1 MQHFSNC
8 PLPFISH
15 SIMIKLQYQDFLPK
29 DSWLIF
35 RLDTQVADKSA
46 DVYMLMEL
54 PCGDIISHAVT
65 IDEGLAPDKL
75 QDFLQKAYDKKG
87 YWPKKVLVLK
97 NDPIE
102 SSLKELPPHL
112 KIEPHPESALEDLI
126 APVKESFG
134 KFCFSPS
141 SLFYSHARDDV
152 EADELE
158 AARQGIPD
166 TYAPCPCAS
175 GKKYKFCCKPIFREI
190 VGAMTEAE
198 QGQKSEALKFIQ
210 DAKKRVGETAE
221 VLCREAIVHSFFDEV
236 EFNRLLNHCLDRFPN
251 HPRANYIKGLDSR
264 EKGRFLEAITFYK
277 KAIDNY
283 PKTDR
288 FHLNEVYNNIG
299 SVYYE
304 LKNYEEAKESWERA
318 LFLLPS
324 DRMVKK
330 NLLECIYTNPSVP
343 KKLREMS
350 PMVAKLFEKKIT

>member
-1 MQHFSNC
+1 MK
-8 PLPFISH
+8 
-15 SIMIKLQYQDFLPK
+15 KLQYQDFLPK

-54 PCGDIISHAVT
+54 PYGEILSSEIT
-65 IDEGLAPDKL
+65 IDEGLTPDQL
-75 QDFLQKAYDKKG
+75 QDFLQKAYAKKR

-102 SSLKELPPHL
+102 KSFKELSLPSHL
-112 KIEPHPESALEDLI
+112 KTEPHPASALEDLI

-152 EADELE
+152 DADEVE
-158 AARQGIPD
+158 SARQSIPD

-190 VGAMTEAE
+190 IEAMTEAE
-198 QGQKSEALKFIQ
+198 KGQKSEALKFIQ
-210 DAKKRVGETAE
+210 EAKKRVGETAE

-236 EFNRLLNHCLDRFPN
+236 EFHRLLNRCLDGFPN
-251 HPRANYIKGLDSR
+251 HPRANYIKGLSYR
-264 EKGRFLEAITFYK
+264 EKGRFPEAITFYK

-299 SVYYE
+299 TVYYE
-304 LKNYEEAKESWERA
+304 LKNYKEAKESWERA

-324 DRMVKK
+324 DRMVKE
-330 NLLECIYTNPSVP
+330 NLLKCIYMNPSVP
-343 KKLREMS
+343 KKLREIS

>member
-1 MQHFSNC
+1 MK
-8 PLPFISH
+8 
-15 SIMIKLQYQDFLPK
+15 KLQYQDFLPK

-54 PCGDIISHAVT
+54 PYGEILSSEIT
-65 IDEGLAPDKL
+65 IDEGLTSDQL
-75 QDFLQKAYDKKG
+75 QEFLQKAYAKKR
-87 YWPKKVLVLK
+87 YWPKKILVLK

-102 SSLKELPPHL
+102 KSLKELSLPPHL
-112 KIEPHPESALEDLI
+112 KTEPHPASTLEDLI

-152 EADELE
+152 DADEME
-158 AARQGIPD
+158 SARQFIPD

-190 VGAMTEAE
+190 IEAMTEAE
-198 QGQKSEALKFIQ
+198 KGQKSEALKFIQ
-210 DAKKRVGETAE
+210 EAKKRVGETAE

-236 EFNRLLNHCLDRFPN
+236 EFDRLLNRCLDRFPN
-251 HPRANYIKGLDSR
+251 HPRANYIKGLNSR
-264 EKGRFLEAITFYK
+264 VKGRFLEAITFYK

-288 FHLNEVYNNIG
+288 FHLNEAYNNIG
-299 SVYYE
+299 TVYYE
-304 LKNYEEAKESWERA
+304 LKNYKEAKESWERA

-330 NLLECIYTNPSVP
+330 NLLECIYMNPSLP
-343 KKLREMS
+343 KKLREIS
-350 PMVAKLFEKKIT
+350 PMVAKLLEKKIT

>member
-1 MQHFSNC
+1 MT
-8 PLPFISH
+8 
-15 SIMIKLQYQDFLPK
+15 KLQYQDFLPK

-54 PCGDIISHAVT
+54 PCGEILSSEVT
-65 IDEGLAPDKL
+65 IDEELTPDQL
-75 QDFLQKAYDKKG
+75 QDFLQKAYAKKG

-102 SSLKELPPHL
+102 NALKELSLPPHF
-112 KIEPHPESALEDLI
+112 KTEPHPASTLEDLI

-134 KFCFSPS
+134 EFCFSPS

-152 EADELE
+152 DADEIE
-158 AARQGIPD
+158 SAKQSIPD

-190 VGAMTEAE
+190 IGAMAEAE
-198 QGQKSEALKFIQ
+198 EGRKSEALKFIQ
-210 DAKKRVGETAE
+210 EAKKRVGETAE

-236 EFNRLLNHCLDRFPN
+236 EFDRLLIRCLDKFPN
-251 HPRANYIKGLDSR
+251 HPRGNYIKGLNLR
-264 EKGRFLEAITFYK
+264 MKGRFPEAITFYK

-288 FHLNEVYNNIG
+288 FHLNEAYNNIG
-299 SVYYE
+299 TVYYE
-304 LKNYEEAKESWERA
+304 LKKYKKAKESWEQA

-324 DRMVKK
+324 DRMVKH
-330 NLLECIYTNPSVP
+330 NLHDCIYTNPSVP
-343 KKLREMS
+343 EKMREIS

>member
-1 MQHFSNC
+1 MT
-8 PLPFISH
+8 
-15 SIMIKLQYQDFLPK
+15 KLQYQDFLPK

-54 PCGDIISHAVT
+54 PCGEILSNEIT
-65 IDEGLAPDKL
+65 IDEGMTPDQL
-75 QDFLQKAYDKKG
+75 QEFLQKAYAKKR

-102 SSLKELPPHL
+102 KSLKELSLPPHL
-112 KIEPHPESALEDLI
+112 KTEPHPASALEDLI

-141 SLFYSHARDDV
+141 SLFYSHAKDDV
-152 EADELE
+152 DADEVE
-158 AARQGIPD
+158 SARQFIPD

-190 VGAMTEAE
+190 IEAMTEAE
-198 QGQKSEALKFIQ
+198 KGQKSEALKFIQ
-210 DAKKRVGETAE
+210 EAKKRVGETAE

-236 EFNRLLNHCLDRFPN
+236 EFDRLLNCCLDRFPN
-251 HPRANYIKGLDSR
+251 HPRANYIKGLHFR

-288 FHLNEVYNNIG
+288 FHLNEAYNNIG
-299 SVYYE
+299 TVYYE
-304 LKNYEEAKESWERA
+304 LKNYKEAKESWERA

-324 DRMVKK
+324 DRMVKA
-330 NLLECIYTNPSVP
+330 NLLEFIYMNPSVP
-343 KKLREMS
+343 KKLREIS
-350 PMVAKLFEKKIT
+350 PMVARFFEKK

>member
-1 MQHFSNC
+1 MA
-8 PLPFISH
+8 
-15 SIMIKLQYQDFLPK
+15 KLRYQDFAPK

-35 RLDTQVADKSA
+35 RLDTQIADKSA

-54 PCGDIISHAVT
+54 PCGELLSNKVT
-65 IDEGLAPDKL
+65 IDEGMTPDQL
-75 QDFLQKAYDKKG
+75 QDFLQKAYAKKR

-102 SSLKELPPHL
+102 KSLKELSLPPHL
-112 KIEPHPESALEDLI
+112 KTEPHPASALEDLI

-141 SLFYSHARDDV
+141 SLFYSHAKDDV
-152 EADELE
+152 DADEVE
-158 AARQGIPD
+158 SARQFIPD

-190 VGAMTEAE
+190 MGAMTEAE
-198 QGQKSEALKFIQ
+198 KGQKSEALKFIQ
-210 DAKKRVGETAE
+210 EAKKRVGETAE
-221 VLCREAIVHSFFDEV
+221 VLCREAIVYSFFDEV
-236 EFNRLLNHCLDRFPN
+236 EFDRLLNRCLDRFPN
-251 HPRANYIKGLDSR
+251 HPRANYIKGLNSR

-299 SVYYE
+299 TVYYE
-304 LKNYEEAKESWERA
+304 LKNYKETKESWERA

-324 DRMVKK
+324 DRMVKE
-330 NLLECIYTNPSVP
+330 NLIECIYTNPSVP
-343 KKLREMS
+343 KKLRDIS
-350 PMVAKLFEKKIT
+350 PMVAKLLEKKIT